1 MSCASCGNP
10 LPDGARFCPT
20 CGASVVPARSEERR
34 VVTVLFADVVGYTA
48 LAEFRDPEQVKRIID
63 SCFERLVH
71 DVTAFGG
78 TVDKILG
85 DGIVALF
92 GAPVAHEDDAER
104 AVRAALRMQETIRG
118 YRIGP
123 DGPMLMRIGVNT
135 GEVLVG
141 ALRAGGDY
149 TAMGD
154 VVNSAARLQAQAPPG
169 RVLVGAPTHAL
180 SHTSIGYQAFGHV
193 EVRGREQAIVA
204 WLAESPIAP
213 PGGHRRRVDVPFVG
227 RDAELGLI
235 AQGLDL
241 AIGRGRAFLA
251 AVEGEGGV
259 GKSRLVE
266 EIGARAAEAHRMAII
281 VGSCAPY
288 GQSSVWSPLASALGS
303 FLRIDASGSAADV
316 RAQVGEQVA
325 ELLDRAAADGET
337 QRIAEVF
344 LHLVGHPSTLDA
356 LDPSRLNDEVL
367 RAMIA
372 ALQAAMRSGPI
383 MLAITDIHWADPAML
398 ALFEQMLAKLAGS
411 PLVLLT
417 TSRPDLEQA
426 WPPMAGGY
434 SMVRMRLEP
443 LDREASSQLA
453 QAILGDVADDL
464 VVARLF
470 EHSGGN
476 PLFLEELATLLAD
489 REPGEATI
497 DLPDSLRALIAAR
510 LDRLP
515 ATQRLMIDNASVLGS
530 AGNWAQLVKFAE
542 ALGTVADHAAFEAL
556 AEAGLLAIDG
566 RRWHFRS
573 ESVRDVA
580 YQTLT
585 KASRALRHL
594 GVAHAMQASSKT
606 SSSSAEEI
614 AHHYASAAELVK
626 EVGHVEGVPGDL
638 VRRAV
643 ARLTDAA
650 ERAVDQ
656 MYARTGYRLADRGL
670 DLIDGVDDR
679 QLVAAER
686 RLLIVRAEALTDL
699 RQLDRARAELEA
711 LSASAVADGDQ
722 STEAAVHRLLAEVAR
737 LDGRLADSRREFAR
751 SIIIWRTLDDHR
763 ELARALRGRGFLEVF
778 GGTPRQAEPF
788 LAEADEIYEQ
798 LGDRGGH
805 AWVEQ
810 HRAWM
815 SFLAGDFESAESQI
829 LAAVDTMADL
839 ADHGG
844 LGWAFGLL
852 AYVRFFAGDR
862 QEAAEL
868 AARVRSE
875 AEARDDDW
883 AAGMMQA
890 LQAALTLWDGRTVES
905 LQLSEAAR
913 VRFRRLGDRHG
924 ELQALAAAL
933 RATVALG
940 RQSDARQMAEEIA
953 ALAASFDQPVYGAMI
968 EAGAAIHGGRSRRA
982 LEATEMVLSEAEA
995 RGGISDYEARAVRAL
1010 AFAMEGDIDN
1020 ARVVSDAALEQQP
1033 VAALGRSVAALVAS
1047 LDARPA
1053 EALEHAAYVPKYHAA
1068 TYLDRV
1074 YADLAMAG
1082 AYRQSGDDAAARE
1095 ALDDA
1100 AAAVA
1105 ATGDVVS
1112 RSIVDTAQTRFG
1124 FAGNARHP
1132 SRAGANIGMWEGLLD
1147 ALANPSTYHLEP
1159 AASPGGRG

>member
-1 MSCASCGNP
+1 M
-10 LPDGARFCPT
+10 
-20 CGASVVPARSEERR
+20 
-34 VVTVLFADVVGYTA
+34 LFADVVGYTA
-48 LAEFRDPEQVKRIID
+48 LAEFRDPEHVKRIID

-71 DVTAFGG
+71 DVTSFGG

-104 AVRAALRMQETIRG
+104 AVRAALRMQETVRG

-123 DGPMLMRIGVNT
+123 DGPLRMRIGVTT

-154 VVNSAARLQAQAPPG
+154 VVNSAARLQAHAPPG
-169 RVLVGAPTHAL
+169 RVLVGEPTYAL
-180 SHTSIGYQAFGHV
+180 SSKAIGYEAFGEIDV
-193 EVRGREQAIVA
+193 KGREQGIVA

-235 AQGLDL
+235 AQGLDM
-241 AIGRGRAFLA
+241 AIGRGRALLV

-266 EIGARAAEAHRMAII
+266 EIALRATEAHHATVI
-281 VGSCAPY
+281 VGACAPY
-288 GQSSVWSPLASALGS
+288 GQSSVWSPMASALTS
-303 FLRIDASGSAADV
+303 LLHLDVSAAADEI
-316 RAQVGEQVA
+316 RAKVTRRSAQ
-325 ELLDRAAADGET
+325 LLDRPADDDEV
-337 QRIAEVF
+337 QRISEAF
-344 LHLVGHPSTLDA
+344 LHLLGHQSVLDA
-356 LDPSRLNDEVL
+356 MDPGRLNDEVL
-367 RAMIA
+367 RAIVTG
-372 ALQAAMRSGPI
+372 LQAAVKHAPVMV
-383 MLAITDIHWADPAML
+383 AITDIHWADPMML
-398 ALFEQMLAKLAGS
+398 ALFGQMLAKLAAL
-411 PLVLLT
+411 PVVLLT
-417 TSRPDLEQA
+417 TSRPDAEIV
-426 WPPMAGGY
+426 WPPATGGY

-443 LDREASSQLA
+443 LDRVASSALA
-453 QAILGDVADDL
+453 KSILGDIADDHI
-464 VVARLF
+464 VARLF

-489 REPGEATI
+489 RESGAATI

-515 ATQRLMIDNASVLGS
+515 GAQRLMLDNAAVLGS
-530 AGNWAQLVKFAE
+530 AGAWSQLVRFGE
-542 ALGTVADHAAFEAL
+542 ELGTPADPATLEAL
-556 AEAGLLAIDG
+556 AEAGLLAVDG

-594 GVAHAMQASSKT
+594 GVAQAMQEGT
-606 SSSSAEEI
+606 SRAGAEEEV
-614 AHHYASAAELVK
+614 AHHYASAAELIK
-626 EVGHVEGVPGDL
+626 EVGHVDGVPRD
-638 VRRAV
+638 VVQRAV
-643 ARLTDAA
+643 GHLAEAA

-656 MYARTGYRLADRGL
+656 MYARTGYRLASRGL
-670 DLIDGVDDR
+670 DVLDGVEQPD
-679 QLVAAER
+679 LVAARR
-686 RLLIVRAEALTDL
+686 RLLIVRSDALIDL
-699 RQLDRARAELEA
+699 RELDRARSDLAA
-711 LSASAVADGDQ
+711 LVV
-722 STEAAVHRLLAEVAR
+722 EAAAEEDVRTEGAAHRLLAEVAR
-737 LDGRLADSRREFAR
+737 LEGRFVDSRHEFGD
-751 SIIIWRTLDDHR
+751 SIAIWRSLNDDS

-788 LAEADEIYEQ
+788 LAEADELYDR

-815 SFLAGDFESAESQI
+815 SFLAGDHVTAERQI
-829 LAAVDTMADL
+829 LAAAETMAELD
-839 ADHGG
+839 DQGG

-852 AYVRFFAGDR
+852 AYVRFFAGQRD
-862 QEAAEL
+862 EAAEL
-868 AARVRSE
+868 AARVRRE

-890 LQAALTLWDGRTVES
+890 LQAALALWDGRTVEA

-913 VRFRRLGDRHG
+913 VRFRRLGDRQG
-924 ELQALAAAL
+924 ELQALAAGL

-940 RQSDARQMAEEIA
+940 RQSEARQMAEEVSTIA
-953 ALAASFDQPVYGAMI
+953 GSFGQQVYSAMI

-982 LEATEMVLSEAEA
+982 LETTEVVLAETDA

-1010 AFAMEGDIDN
+1010 ALAMEGDLEN
-1020 ARVVSDAALEQQP
+1020 ARIVSEVAIEQQP
-1033 VAALGRSVAALVAS
+1033 AAALGRAVAALIAS
-1047 LDARPA
+1047 LDGHPT
-1053 EALEHAAYVPKYHAA
+1053 EAIEHAAYVPYYHAA

-1074 YADLAMAG
+1074 YVDLAVAS
-1082 AYRQSGDDAAARE
+1082 AYRQLGRETEARQ
-1095 ALDDA
+1095 ALDTA
-1100 AAAVA
+1100 SITVA
-1105 ATGDVVS
+1105 ATGDSVTRTIIDV
-1112 RSIVDTAQTRFG
+1112 AQTRFR

-1132 SRAGANIGMWEGLLD
+1132 SRADANIGMWDGLIG
-1147 ALANPSTYHLEP
+1147 ALASP
-1159 AASPGGRG
+1159 AIIAPAIIAPAVIAPAIIAPAGSVAGGCGP